1 MHDVLEILVSWAVS
15 TAFMFAIV
23 IMDER
28 RMDRRDD
35 PRLERAWPPSS
46 RASAIVGFG
55 IVALPLHFLRTR
67 RSFVGFL
74 LAVGF
79 TAAALV
85 VETIALAALD
95 MAMS

>member
-15 TAFMFAIV
+15 TAFMFAVVIV
-23 IMDER
+23 DER
-28 RMDRRDD
+28 RMDRHDD

-55 IVALPLHFLRTR
+55 VLALPLHFLRTR
-67 RSFVGFL
+67 RSFVGLL
-74 LAVGF
+74 LAIGF
-79 TAAALV
+79 TAVALL

-95 MAMS
+95 VAMS